1 MNYLGIACHPHAVG
15 RRRRRRRSRGREEG
29 VRQGDEDRAKGRH
42 GGPQAAGGSCTEAT
56 RTRTPR
62 QASSLSTTISDL
74 VLARGRRAGRQPQH
88 AGALRHRDL
97 QQHGVGQVLLDQ
109 GVPPGVEVPDGSAG
123 RGGHESQVHDPVAE
137 LHLRRKPPVG
147 EASVQQC
154 GGG

>member
-1 MNYLGIACHPHAVG
+1 MAGLRRPAAAAPRRPGPG
-15 RRRRRRRSRGREEG
+15 RPARRPRSRPPSPSPG
-29 VRQGDEDRAKGRH
+29 A
-42 GGPQAAGGSCTEAT
+42 GGPQ
-56 RTRTPR
+56 
-62 QASSLSTTISDL
+62 DL